1 MVTHEFSLEDYRG
14 MIEVNLNK
22 KANKAVKT
30 VVTFT

>member
-22 KANKAVKT
+22 QAHKAVKT
-30 VVTFT
+30 IVSFT